1 MAAVSFEW
9 TRKNSWR
16 KPLICQRPQNEQIC
30 LSQYAELYK
39 PVQKALDLIFSEAID
54 LSIMYAEVHRLTLLC
69 GRKKKKKTFL
79 NGFPNIIQIKL
90 PNDIH
95 LFLSYAFFTF
105 AKQETFMS
113 LQRNV

>member
-16 KPLICQRPQNEQIC
+16 KPLICPRPQNEQIC

-69 GRKKKKKTFL
+69 GRKKQKKKLSLTAS
-79 NGFPNIIQIKL
+79 QI
-90 PNDIH
+90 
-95 LFLSYAFFTF
+95 
-105 AKQETFMS
+105 
-113 LQRNV
+113 